1 MGRGYD
7 YSPSPPRGYRRRGR
21 SPSPRGR
28 YGGHARDLPTSLL
41 VRNLRRDCRP
51 DDLRR
56 PFGKFGRVKDVYLPR
71 DYHTQEPRGFGFI
84 QYCDPED
91 AADAKYYMDGQVLL
105 GREITVVFAEEN
117 RKKPDEMRVRERTSS
132 RGRSYDRRSRS
143 PRRGRS
149 RSPGYS
155 DRSRSPSQSYSPA
168 PRRKRY
174 SRSPAHRERSV
185 SRSPMDCKSRSGSP
199 SEDRGSR
206 SPRRQR
212 SPSILNMRY
221 WMLIKLV
228 VL

>member
-7 YSPSPPRGYRRRGR
+7 YSQSPPRGYRRRGR

-56 PFGKFGRVKDVYLPR
+56 PFGKFGRVKDIYLPR
-71 DYHTQEPRGFGFI
+71 DYYTQEPRGFGFI
-84 QYCDPED
+84 QYSDPED

-117 RKKPDEMRVRERTSS
+117 RKRPAEMRTRERTSS
-132 RGRSYDRRSRS
+132 RGLSYDRRSRS
-143 PRRGRS
+143 PRRGRP

-155 DRSRSPSQSYSPA
+155 DRSRSRSRSYSPA
-168 PRRKRY
+168 PKRKRY

-185 SRSPMDCKSRSGSP
+185 SRSPVDSRSSSRSP
-199 SEDRGSR
+199 SKDRGSK
-206 SPRRQR
+206 SPCRQR
-212 SPSILNMRY
+212 SLS
-221 WMLIKLV
+221 V
-228 VL
+228 SQ